1 MSLDFDDIGFDEGI
15 LGFLRRN
22 LILIFSVGS
31 LVLNLLIFALV
42 FPDIRGFSLILA
54 LGFAIYFP
62 IAIFSQK
69 GDLVK
74 LLTRALE
81 VLTALAV
88 TVLYIVISQKYFLFI
103 LPAIEI
109 AAPIV
114 LNFLVFDKLGGS
126 ADEE

>member
-1 MSLDFDDIGFDEGI
+1 MSLDFDDIGFDDGVV
-15 LGFLRRN
+15 GFLRRN

-31 LVLNLLIFALV
+31 LVLNLLVFALV

-62 IAIFSQK
+62 IALLSQK

-88 TVLYIVISQKYFLFI
+88 TVLYIIISQKYFLFI
-103 LPAIEI
+103 LPVIEI

-114 LNFLVFDKLGGS
+114 LNFLVFERVGAS
-126 ADEE
+126 SDED